1 MNVIKSLLTL
11 ALMSGSSAM
20 AAEPVVP
27 NGAPVRIG
35 TLASGTL
42 NWEMATVR
50 NEGLDQANSIRLVAS
65 NLASPEAGRIGLQG
79 KSLDVIVSDWIW
91 VARQRQ
97 QGEGFVFAPFS
108 GSHGALMVP
117 ADSPI
122 RGVGDLAGKR
132 LGVAGGGL
140 DKNWLLLKAM
150 ARQTGQPDPEQ
161 TAKVSFA
168 APPLLNQELQQGRL
182 DAVLTYWNYAA
193 RLEAQGYR
201 QVLDGRQIQK
211 ALGIESDVPALG
223 YVFREG
229 WARANPPA
237 ITGFLK
243 AAAQA
248 RKSLCQSDASWQKVI
263 PLTQESDG
271 RIQSAL
277 RRHYCAGSVADHLG
291 AGELKAAQEIFR
303 QVGGAAPGNDATLP
317 AGVFWNAGSGSVE
330 TR

>member
-1 MNVIKSLLTL
+1 MNLITSLLTL
-11 ALMSGSSAM
+11 SLVSLSPAM
-20 AAEPVVP
+20 AAESGV
-27 NGAPVRIG
+27 PVRVG
-35 TLASGTL
+35 MLASGTL
-42 NWEMATVR
+42 SWEMATIR
-50 NEGLDQANSIRLVAS
+50 NEGLDQANGIRLAAS
-65 NLASPEAGRIGLQG
+65 DLASPDAGRIGLQG

-97 QGEGFVFAPFS
+97 QGQDFVFAPFS

-122 RGVGDLAGKR
+122 RGVADLAGKR

-150 ARQTGQPDPEQ
+150 ARQAGQPDLEQ

-168 APPLLNQELQQGRL
+168 APALLNQELQQGRL

-201 QVLDGRQIQK
+201 QLLDGRQIQK

-223 YVFREG
+223 YVFREA
-229 WARANPPA
+229 WAKANPA
-237 ITGFLK
+237 VITGFLK
-243 AAAQA
+243 ATAQA
-248 RKSLCQSDASWQKVI
+248 RQSLCQSDAAWQKVI
-263 PLTQESDG
+263 PLTQESDSK
-271 RIQSAL
+271 IQSAL
-277 RRHYCAGSVADHLG
+277 RRHYCAGNVPPHLV
-291 AGELKAAQEIFR
+291 AGELKAAQHIFQ
-303 QVGGAAPGNDATLP
+303 QVGGATPGQGAALP
-317 AGVFWNAGSGSVE
+317 AGVFWESESSGVE